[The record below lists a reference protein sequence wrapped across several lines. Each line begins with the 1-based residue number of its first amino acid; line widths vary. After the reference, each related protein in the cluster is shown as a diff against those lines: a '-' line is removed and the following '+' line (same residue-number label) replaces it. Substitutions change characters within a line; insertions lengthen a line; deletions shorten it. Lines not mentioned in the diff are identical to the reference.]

1 MAAGGRDMP
10 KGWIKQGITN
20 HQLKI
25 LAVIFMTCDHVGK
38 ELFPDWSVLQIVG
51 RLAFPMFA
59 FMIAEGCTHTGNRKK
74 YLCSMGGLALFCQL
88 VYFFVLGSL
97 YQGVL
102 VTFTLSILWIFVLE
116 AWKSRWQMC
125 REQKVRAERNLL
137 QTMVLQSARTG
148 SIAGQGAVLQSEG
161 LQSAVLQS
169 EALQNVVEQS
179 TATQGSMLRKQ
190 NMGKMGREVV
200 QSIRETM
207 WQALGAVGTGLGI
220 WIVCRKLPQWLPHT
234 DFTIDYGWYGVLL
247 PVVFAIIK
255 SRAGKLTGS
264 ALLLILL
271 SLEHQEIQ
279 WYSLLALPLI
289 ALYNGKRGRYGW
301 KYFFYIYYPLHLAVI
316 YLISSL

>member
-1 MAAGGRDMP
+1 MP

-88 VYFFVLGSL
+88 VYFLALGSL

-116 AWKSRWQMC
+116 AWKSRWQMS
-125 REQKVRAERNLL
+125 REQKVQAERNLL
-137 QTMVLQSARTG
+137 QNMVL
-148 SIAGQGAVLQSEG
+148 
-161 LQSAVLQS
+161 
-169 EALQNVVEQS
+169 QS
-179 TATQGSMLRKQ
+179 TATQGPMLRKQ

-200 QSIRETM
+200 QSIRATI
-207 WQALGAVGTGLGI
+207 WPALGAAGTGLGI
-220 WIVCRKLPQWLPHT
+220 WIICRRMPQWLPHT
-234 DFTIDYGWYGVLL
+234 DFAIDYGWYGVLL

-255 SRAGKLTGS
+255 SRAGKLIGS

-271 SLEHQEIQ
+271 SLEYQGIQ

-289 ALYNGKRGRYGW
+289 SLYNGKRGRYGW